1 MKTEKHGYTATH
13 NRQYYV
19 DVMDNHYGVYADVTS
34 FIKPANYSTWDSEID
49 YYGYT
54 EIQDVKITNIF
65 VEDENGNE
73 IELEYSKLSSELQ
86 KEITTA
92 LDVFSTRVN
101 RRLIMGGNVFPGMNR
116 RYNKDEYLALVDE
129 MTPMFNMI
137 FKVWNVTPTFSD
149 KADFGDMDVVGV
161 TKFTFNVDLL
171 KAVFNLQPFKT
182 HYLIKNNG
190 GVWSLIYKDFQ
201 IDLVTCPEHE
211 YEFTKNYMGVG
222 DRGNFVGKIAHM
234 LGLKFGHDGM
244 WLVVRTDDNHQ
255 LGEVCLTLN
264 PKEAEAFLDVKPLM
278 DNPKSLEDIFD
289 NVAASKYFNPEVFK
303 LENNN
308 AVARIRDRKRPS
320 YNLFLEYCDNL
331 PEKQWFPRT
340 KDRSIYL
347 PMIFE
352 AFPDAESKYNELWKQ
367 KELNDK
373 FKQLLNGNLV
383 QEWLGLTGKEL
394 GEMMVILKQHLRP
407 DYVVNQMKTKEA
419 VKEWVVTSYGPE
431 GVYKE

>member
-1 MKTEKHGYTATH
+1 
-13 NRQYYV
+13 
-19 DVMDNHYGVYADVTS
+19 
-34 FIKPANYSTWDSEID
+34 
-49 YYGYT
+49 
-54 EIQDVKITNIF
+54 
-65 VEDENGNE
+65 
-73 IELEYSKLSSELQ
+73 
-86 KEITTA
+86 
-92 LDVFSTRVN
+92 
-101 RRLIMGGNVFPGMNR
+101 MGGNVFPGMNR
-116 RYNKDEYLALVDE
+116 RYSKAEYLALVDE
-129 MTPMFNMI
+129 MKPMFDMI

-161 TKFTFNVDLL
+161 PKFAFNVDVLAAIFNIH
-171 KAVFNLQPFKT
+171 AVPYGNNLRGMFVP
-182 HYLIKNNG
+182 IKNNG

-211 YEFTKNYMGVG
+211 YQFTKNYMGVG

-255 LGEVCLTLN
+255 LGEVLLTLD
-264 PKEAEAFLDVKPLM
+264 PKRAEAFLDVKPLM

-320 YNLFLEYCDNL
+320 YNKFLEYCDKL
-331 PEKQWFPRT
+331 PSKQHLWFPRI
-340 KDRSIYL
+340 KDKSVYL
-347 PMIFE
+347 SMIFE
-352 AFPDAESKYNELWKQ
+352 AFPDAEAKYNELWKQ

-373 FKQLLNGNLV
+373 FKQLLNGDLV
-383 QEWLGLTGKEL
+383 SEWLGLTGPEL
-394 GEMMVILKQHLRP
+394 GKMMVILKQHLRP

-419 VKEWVVTSYGPE
+419 VKEWVLTNYGSQ
-431 GVYKE
+431 GVYNV

>member
-1 MKTEKHGYTATH
+1 
-13 NRQYYV
+13 
-19 DVMDNHYGVYADVTS
+19 
-34 FIKPANYSTWDSEID
+34 
-49 YYGYT
+49 
-54 EIQDVKITNIF
+54 
-65 VEDENGNE
+65 
-73 IELEYSKLSSELQ
+73 
-86 KEITTA
+86 
-92 LDVFSTRVN
+92 
-101 RRLIMGGNVFPGMNR
+101 MGGNVFPGMNR
-116 RYNKDEYLALVDE
+116 RYTKAEYLALVDE
-129 MTPMFNMI
+129 MKPIFDTI

-161 TKFTFNVDLL
+161 TKFAFNVDVL
-171 KAVFNLQPFKT
+171 AAIFNIHYVKPGTKMGVNYPF
-182 HYLIKNNG
+182 YPIKNNG

-255 LGEVCLTLN
+255 LGEVCLTLD

-278 DNPKSLEDIFD
+278 DNPKSLEDIFE
-289 NVAASKYFNPEVFK
+289 NVSASKYFNPEVFK

-320 YNLFLEYCDNL
+320 YNMFLQWCNNL

-340 KDRSIYL
+340 KDKSIYL
-347 PMIFE
+347 PMIFR
-352 AFPDAESKYNELWKQ
+352 AFPHALSEYDTLWKQ

-373 FKQLLNGNLV
+373 FKQLLNGDLV
-383 QEWLGLTGKEL
+383 QEWLGLTGPEL
-394 GEMMVILKQHLRP
+394 GKMMVILKQHLRP
-407 DYVVNQMKTKEA
+407 DYVVNKMKTKEA
-419 VKEWVVTSYGPE
+419 VKEWVLTSYGPN
-431 GVYKE
+431 GTYYDHH

>member
-1 MKTEKHGYTATH
+1 
-13 NRQYYV
+13 
-19 DVMDNHYGVYADVTS
+19 
-34 FIKPANYSTWDSEID
+34 
-49 YYGYT
+49 
-54 EIQDVKITNIF
+54 
-65 VEDENGNE
+65 
-73 IELEYSKLSSELQ
+73 
-86 KEITTA
+86 
-92 LDVFSTRVN
+92 
-101 RRLIMGGNVFPGMNR
+101 MGGNVFPGMNR
-116 RYNKDEYLALVDE
+116 RYSKAEYLALVDE

-211 YEFTKNYMGVG
+211 YEFTRNYMGVG

-255 LGEVCLTLN
+255 LGEVCLTLD

-303 LENNN
+303 LENIN
-308 AVARIRDRKRPS
+308 AYDGISIDVYPSIRPTVPLLGSCRFSDNELE
-320 YNLFLEYCDNL
+320 NLFYCSAQKLRSLGFTGEIGYIFQGFGMRGESHDHRMSYLIKQRQAIDNAAAMGATAVMSFGKVLGVVEQQAEPILEPLGN
-331 PEKQWFPRT
+331 T
-340 KDRSIYL
+340 IYE
-347 PMIFE
+347 PWI
-352 AFPDAESKYNELWKQ
+352 
-367 KELNDK
+367 
-373 FKQLLNGNLV
+373 
-383 QEWLGLTGKEL
+383 
-394 GEMMVILKQHLRP
+394 
-407 DYVVNQMKTKEA
+407 NQ
-419 VKEWVVTSYGPE
+419 
-431 GVYKE
+431 